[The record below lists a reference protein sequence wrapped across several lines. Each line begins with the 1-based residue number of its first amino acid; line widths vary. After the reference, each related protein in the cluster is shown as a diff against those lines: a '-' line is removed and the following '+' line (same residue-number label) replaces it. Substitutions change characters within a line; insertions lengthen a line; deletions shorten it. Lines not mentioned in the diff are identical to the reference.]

1 MAAPG
6 LSKRAS
12 RAGFTGRLHTCAR
25 APPRSLDQELWG
37 WSLNPHVSESHVA
50 FCGERPGQ
58 VRPPPARVTCP
69 LPPLRVR
76 TCSAISV
83 LWNTG
88 TGAAWHG
95 VRDKTALVVLPLRVL
110 QGDSMPW
117 VTSVAWSSAWCSS
130 LSKAPQ
136 FGQQVTRLP
145 WFKATAWTSPS
156 SQAQQHRRQMTV
168 DRFSPAALRLLHKA
182 QPLCP

>member
-117 VTSVAWSSAWCSS
+117 VTSVAWSSAWCSPKLPS
-130 LSKAPQ
+130 LASKSHACP
-136 FGQQVTRLP
+136 GLRQQPGRHLP
-145 WFKATAWTSPS
+145 AKLSGTGA
-156 SQAQQHRRQMTV
+156 R
-168 DRFSPAALRLLHKA
+168 
-182 QPLCP
+182 